1 MDGAENLEL
10 GLGGAVA
17 SPGGGTDDPPLVVS
31 LFDTC
36 RDYLHEF
43 TLLAS
48 ANRAIRTYDSFI
60 EESSFYGWGDQLFDA
75 NHNMRRVEAVIRSVA
90 ESHSC
95 RSKRNQAILALAE
108 AAKTSWQAYQR
119 IWASRVS
126 PDGNVVPDEELWQVW
141 RAARVSTARVCLL
154 VLDREVEQIQ
164 TMIEDALD
172 EYPVLESV

>member
-60 EESSFYGWGDQLFDA
+60 EESSFYGWGDQLFGA
-75 NHNMRRVEAVIRSVA
+75 NYNIRRVEAVIEAVT

-95 RSKRNQAILALAE
+95 RSKRDRAILALAE

-119 IWASRVS
+119 IWETRVLR
-126 PDGNVVPDEELWQVW
+126 DGGPVAYGELWQAW
-141 RAARVSTARVCLL
+141 RTARISTARVCVL
-154 VLDREVEQIQ
+154 VLDREVGQAQ
-164 TMIEDALD
+164 RMIKDALD